1 MSSESTKL
9 DIQISPNSSQTLNFD
24 EISEKNFTEIQ
35 NPNEVEI
42 YQNEIKN
49 LPKLQYG
56 KYITFYYKNN
66 DPLFAIGPDWP
77 FFAILF
83 TLNILFDIFI
93 SSMLWEN
100 SYLAIKILGII
111 MCLFQLFSYLFAS
124 IKNPGL
130 PKSKYQYYATHPH
143 KGNYKKCRECNL
155 WINIDLDTYHCYDC
169 GCCVEGYDHHCPWTT
184 KCVGKGNLY
193 LFYIMLISTF
203 MLFGFFI
210 FSVIMMSVYVNNGHK

>member
-111 MCLFQLFSYLFAS
+111 SS
-124 IKNPGL
+124 
-130 PKSKYQYYATHPH
+130 
-143 KGNYKKCRECNL
+143 
-155 WINIDLDTYHCYDC
+155 
-169 GCCVEGYDHHCPWTT
+169 
-184 KCVGKGNLY
+184 
-193 LFYIMLISTF
+193 
-203 MLFGFFI
+203 
-210 FSVIMMSVYVNNGHK
+210 